1 MGPFLASHLQDTYI
15 KLSDFGLSKLI
26 EGDSSLNVDSPR
38 PRTFS
43 MVGSDYYTAP
53 EVYIRRGYDY
63 KVDIFSIGIVTF
75 ILCVRGEGMRSR
87 LCGYNPY
94 CGPSGVC
101 FQPEGLVLEDP
112 YWTHISEAGKHAE
125 LDSPLAKD
133 FVRRLLQT
141 DPEKRPSAE
150 ECLRHPWI
158 VVGELR
164 NSRPLEPC

>member
-1 MGPFLASHLQDTYI
+1 MLPEVGNVGPFLASHLQDTYI

-53 EVYIRRGYDY
+53 EVYSRRGYDY

-125 LDSPLAKD
+125 LDS
-133 FVRRLLQT
+133 R
-141 DPEKRPSAE
+141 
-150 ECLRHPWI
+150 
-158 VVGELR
+158 
-164 NSRPLEPC
+164 